1 MASPPD
7 SYEVYT
13 TAISAAAVSTQI
25 KAIESRLG
33 LKARRP
39 ALLACLQGR
48 RAGIGL
54 WLGNCIT
61 GQCGSGLC
69 QGAPGG
75 FQRLGRRACAQGCFW
90 GLACSR
96 DVLALCA
103 RCWAFTRPQAH
114 LHA

>member
-39 ALLACLQGR
+39 ALPARLQARRAR
-48 RAGIGL
+48 RAGLASAWALRRRGVP
-54 WLGNCIT
+54 
-61 GQCGSGLC
+61 
-69 QGAPGG
+69 GAA
-75 FQRLGRRACAQGCFW
+75 RL
-90 GLACSR
+90 L
-96 DVLALCA
+96 
-103 RCWAFTRPQAH
+103 
-114 LHA
+114 